1 MVAEEAERVVGP
13 SRSSAD
19 DLVTGRDTMALLGSL
34 EWAPPLPM
42 PFDCRFLPG
51 AIAKLICK
59 TYDRGT
65 SATRLQSCFCWRWRV
80 VSSRRPKENC
90 LCNRKVPQL
99 QQSSYQHEPKD
110 VPTIWTWHT
119 ETAATI
125 WTWHTETAAEKTHPS
140 TFLPLGTTGQDETAL
155 QDDRPAARGTER
167 AWPACSHCKYLKLT
181 GTRRKARARETWKLA
196 VRTERPVP
204 APLSNLHFRTLSQKK
219 RRYVRC

>member
-1 MVAEEAERVVGP
+1 MAPVLATADAPAFAREPSVVAEEAERVVGP
-13 SRSSAD
+13 SRLSAD
-19 DLVTGRDTMALLGSL
+19 DLVAGRDTMALLGSL

-110 VPTIWTWHT
+110 VPRIWTWHT
-119 ETAATI
+119 ETAARI

-155 QDDRPAARGTER
+155 QDDRPAACVST
-167 AWPACSHCKYLKLT
+167 
-181 GTRRKARARETWKLA
+181 
-196 VRTERPVP
+196 
-204 APLSNLHFRTLSQKK
+204 
-219 RRYVRC
+219 